1 MTFNEKLNLSNYEPI
16 DNDLELHNL
25 KNAIFKNKKQIF
37 YFTLAGFFLA
47 FLFIFQKDTWKGE
60 FEIVLEKKEN
70 SISSRFSSI
79 LSGPN
84 SQILGNLFGNS
95 AVTNDIKTEIEIL
108 KSPSVLIDIF
118 EFVQNQ
124 ANNKENSNRNI
135 PFMEWRENLN
145 FSLLKDTSVLSISYV
160 SKEKESII
168 PVLNRISKKYQQY
181 SGKKELKN
189 INSALNFL
197 ENQIKIYTD
206 KSTQSVKKAQE
217 FALKYDFGISPIFT
231 SNNSSEE
238 KNKFPNPEEVRVKS
252 INELRLINNQLDKI
266 KQNKFNNDEIFYF
279 AQSYLNDTDIPEIIK
294 NSNKLKAELS
304 EKRSFFKENDI
315 SIKRLINLE
324 NSSNQEVQK
333 TLVGALKA
341 RKIELE
347 SQLDA
352 SKRPD
357 GILIKYFQL
366 ISEAKKELQTLEEL
380 KIQSRVLSL
389 EKEKSK
395 EPWELITK
403 PTLLP
408 NPIAPKR
415 KRILAAGIFLGLL
428 SGCGFARFKEG
439 RKNLILNSNQII
451 KLSKWDFL
459 CELKNN
465 DWESSSETLKYLA
478 LGKLTNSK
486 KNISIIK
493 VGNYENQVLDKFL
506 EVLNKYLPDKEIKI
520 FTDITD
526 ANKFGEIIP
535 IFLIG
540 RSSVNDLEIIN
551 QNLSLQ
557 DLKILGTILIS

>member
-1 MTFNEKLNLSNYEPI
+1 MTLNEELNLSNYEPI
-16 DNDLELHNL
+16 DNDLELLNI

-47 FLFIFQKDTWKGE
+47 FLFIFQKETWKGE
-60 FEIVLEKKEN
+60 FQIVLEKKEN

-79 LSGPN
+79 LGTN
-84 SQILGNLFGNS
+84 SQILGNLLGNS
-95 AVTNDIKTEIEIL
+95 SVANSIRTEIEIL

-118 EFVQNQ
+118 EFVKNQ
-124 ANNKENSNRNI
+124 ANNKEKSNSKIR
-135 PFMEWRENLN
+135 FMDWRENLN

-189 INSALNFL
+189 INSALNFF
-197 ENQIKIYTD
+197 ENQTKIYTE
-206 KSTQSVKKAQE
+206 KSIQSVKKAQE
-217 FALKYDFGISPIFT
+217 FALKYDFDISPIFT
-231 SNNSSEE
+231 SNDSIEAIENL
-238 KNKFPNPEEVRVKS
+238 PNPEAVRVS
-252 INELRLINNQLDKI
+252 FLNELRIINSQLDKV
-266 KQNKFNNDEIFYF
+266 KQNKFDNDEILYF
-279 AQSYLNDTDIPEIIK
+279 ARSYIPDIVKNNENIK
-294 NSNKLKAELS
+294 SELFQ
-304 EKRSFFKENDI
+304 KRSSFKDDDI

-324 NSSNQEVQK
+324 NISNKEVK
-333 TLVGALKA
+333 KNLLTALEA
-341 RKIELE
+341 RKTELE
-347 SQLDA
+347 SLLDA

-380 KIQSRVLSL
+380 KIQSRILSL
-389 EKEKSK
+389 EQEKSK

-415 KRILAAGIFLGLL
+415 KRILAAGILFGLL

-459 CELKNN
+459 CELKINN
-465 DWESSSETLKYLA
+465 WESSLETLKCLA
-478 LGKLTNSK
+478 LGRLSNSN

-493 VGNYENQVLDKFL
+493 VGNFENEVLDKFL
-506 EVLNKYLPDKEIKI
+506 EVLNQYLPEKEIQI

-540 RSSVNDLEIIN
+540 RSSVIDLEIIN